1 MRAGPRP
8 GPKPLWGQ
16 ELKGWARKT
25 FAWCLPP
32 WLGGGSLLV
41 LGGDGGRQTRR
52 EGGVALRPLRTWN
65 GEGASGEDMRQG
77 LEGEHP
83 HLSRPREVSA
93 GPWRQ
98 RVTGWPGRGS
108 GGRSDSGDMKD
119 KTDGTQR

>member
-1 MRAGPRP
+1 M
-8 GPKPLWGQ
+8 
-16 ELKGWARKT
+16 
-25 FAWCLPP
+25 
-32 WLGGGSLLV
+32 
-41 LGGDGGRQTRR
+41 
-52 EGGVALRPLRTWN
+52 ALRPLQTWN

-77 LEGEHP
+77 PEGEHP